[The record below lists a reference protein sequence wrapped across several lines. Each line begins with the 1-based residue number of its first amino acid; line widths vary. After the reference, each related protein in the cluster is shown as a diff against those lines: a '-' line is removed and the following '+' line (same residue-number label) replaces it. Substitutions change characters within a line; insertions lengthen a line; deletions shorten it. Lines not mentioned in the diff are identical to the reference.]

1 VGSSVVP
8 EDKPMLNPDALRDS
22 VAFSVLLARE
32 SLEAASKAADKSIVM
47 DEAVSAAFFLIQSNY
62 ITGQNLELAG
72 GWGL

>member
-1 VGSSVVP
+1 MP
-8 EDKPMLNPDALRDS
+8 KMPLNRFATL
-22 VAFSVLLARE
+22 
-32 SLEAASKAADKSIVM
+32 